1 MAYIQPGANNINDN
15 SQYSASSLAQH
26 LGQCSGLFATSLEAL
41 QEILMLAGD
50 LCGNYELDNAIIVA
64 DQCSKFLHSTS
75 QLASEHGLRPQE
87 GVQVCLS

>member
-75 QLASEHGLRPQE
+75 QLASENGLRPQE